1 MNQKKELPPVAYFTV
16 MTYGGGDFA
25 VIDIDGK
32 QPLRVKNTAWYK
44 FPLGKHKVYVYVAYD
59 EDPWEMEIEAE
70 DMSVIHLYLPYYRT
84 KDKSLVP
91 DFSTAILWRS
101 WIFLPSCRC
110 FSTRLVT

>member
-70 DMSVIHLYLPYYRT
+70 DMSVIHLYFRTIVQRT
-84 KDKSLVP
+84 KALCPISAPQFYGGVGYFYLHAGV
-91 DFSTAILWRS
+91 FRRAS
-101 WIFLPSCRC
+101 
-110 FSTRLVT
+110 